1 MNDLQLLLLSFNH
14 STQIQS
20 SQVMSSSLC
29 GQETLT
35 NRKSKR
41 KPDAGTKSQ
50 GNWSWTDEKSC
61 NYPPRVSS
69 SFSRPSQQIVC
80 GRSTDPVSW
89 NASLGGSDLPNDRK
103 GWHNSLGL
111 RTAAPAS
118 LNRPAGLLFQSIKS
132 VLGTSPLSSLKLP
145 ASLQG

>member
-1 MNDLQLLLLSFNH
+1 MNYLQLLLLSFNH

-20 SQVMSSSLC
+20 SQVISSSLC

-50 GNWSWTDEKSC
+50 GNWSWMDEKSC
-61 NYPPRVSS
+61 NYPLCVSS

-89 NASLGGSDLPNDRK
+89 NPSLGGSDLPNDRK

-111 RTAAPAS
+111 RTPAPAS
-118 LNRPAGLLFQSIKS
+118 LRSHCRTALSTKS
-132 VLGTSPLSSLKLP
+132 VLGTSRLSSLKLP
-145 ASLQG
+145 APLQG